1 MSDETKMEDIVAQ
14 VIETLSKSRAEGRR
28 GLVVIRC
35 GNTQEVDHCRESIR
49 STESSFG
56 WKSQP
61 VSEIIP
67 PDLIGYLVHKGG
79 RNGPCSLAYG
89 LPRSPEGGLD
99 HDFIRYF
106 EAASARF
113 VDEPVLITLILTM
126 EELKLL
132 SKTAPNGWKSRD
144 LFTAWPIRESDS
156 TFVPAIVHGGIA
168 EHGGGISEMSGGLQ
182 ASFGV
187 AGVFGNLNI
196 DFSGLAAE
204 DNSVRPWAGAPYTIE
219 DEMPQYITAAAAPV
233 GRRWGRTL
241 APDDP
246 EGAQLI
252 DQCRILL
259 DKHQTEL
266 ARQGLAKAAKHFR
279 ARNNM
284 AASGE
289 CYVLLAR
296 ASEMRFDHSVAL
308 EWYDQALAL
317 FEQTDDG
324 AGLSDCCG
332 MIGYLR
338 FLHGDIDGAFTFFD
352 RALRRDEDEEDEL
365 RMASGY
371 RRLGVVLEHREEF
384 EKAQTLYERSGA
396 IERNNNDN
404 YAYSRSLHHQA
415 RVLQRLEE
423 YEEALVVL
431 QESLTLKEETGDQPG
446 LATGYHEHGNV
457 LLMTGKHE
465 DAVKRYEQALDIEI
479 QMRDMQGIAVTKS
492 QLGLAHK
499 ELFQFDEAY
508 GAFFT
513 ARDLFHRLQS
523 PNEAVIDS
531 AISSV
536 AEMIDYATMDH
547 QKSKAQAFVNQLM
560 VAPTITMTETQAETA

>member
-1 MSDETKMEDIVAQ
+1 MSDETKMEDVVAQ
-14 VIETLSKSRAEGRR
+14 VIDTLAKARGEGRR

-35 GNTQEVDHCRESIR
+35 GSTQEVDHCRESLR
-49 STESSFG
+49 NTEASFG

-61 VSEIIP
+61 VAEIYP
-67 PDLIGYLVHKGG
+67 PDLIGYVVHKGG
-79 RNGPCSLAYG
+79 RNGPCSLSYG
-89 LPRSPEGGLD
+89 LPRSPDGGLD
-99 HDFIRYF
+99 EDFIRYF
-106 EAASARF
+106 EAASSRF
-113 VDEPVLITLILTM
+113 VDEPVLITLILTL

-132 SKTAPNGWKSRD
+132 SKSAPSGWKSRD
-144 LFTAWPIRESDS
+144 LFTAWPAQESGS
-156 TFVPAIVHGGIA
+156 TFVPAVVHGGVA
-168 EHGGGISEMSGGLQ
+168 EHGGGISATAGGLQ
-182 ASFGV
+182 ASFGI
-187 AGVFGNLNI
+187 AGVFGNLDI

-204 DNSVRPWAGAPYTIE
+204 DNSVRPWAGAPYTTE
-219 DEMPQYITAAAAPV
+219 DEVPQYITDAAAPV
-233 GRRWGRTL
+233 GRRWGRDL

-284 AASGE
+284 LASGE
-289 CYVLLAR
+289 CYVLLGR
-296 ASEMRFDHSVAL
+296 ASEMRFDHSVAF

-317 FEQTDDG
+317 FEQLDDG

-332 MIGYLR
+332 LIGYLR
-338 FLHGDIDGAFTFFD
+338 FIHGDIDGAFVFFD
-352 RALRRDEDEEDEL
+352 RALRRDENEEDEL

-371 RRLGVVLEHREEF
+371 RRLGVVLEHRKEF
-384 EKAQTLYERSGA
+384 EKAQALYERSGA
-396 IERNNNDN
+396 IERENNDN
-404 YAYSRSLHHQA
+404 HAYSRSLHHQA
-415 RVLQRLEE
+415 RVLQRQEQ

-431 QESLTLKEETGDQPG
+431 EESLTLKEETGDHSG

-457 LLMTGKHE
+457 LLLTGQHE
-465 DAVKRYEQALDIEI
+465 EAVKRYEQALDLEV

-492 QLGLAHK
+492 QLGLAYK

-508 GAFFT
+508 GAFCA

-523 PNEAVIDS
+523 PNALVIEQAMSAVS
-531 AISSV
+531 
-536 AEMIDYATMDH
+536 EMIDYATISH
-547 QKSKAQAFVNQLM
+547 QKSKAQAFVSELM
-560 VAPTITMTETQAETA
+560 IAPTITMTEASAD